1 MERQGIDL
9 YDMQKRKLTNMGV
22 TKAPEDM
29 MMVCEDRHF
38 KGLHPKA
45 WAMSQQ
51 PDSRLVANQKCR
63 VRGMSYGIEI
73 MSITERKLG
82 QRY

>member
-1 MERQGIDL
+1 MECQGIDL
-9 YDMQKRKLTNMGV
+9 YNIQNRKLTNMGV
-22 TKAPEDM
+22 TNSPEDM

-38 KGLHPKA
+38 KGLDPKA

-51 PDSRLVANQKCR
+51 PDSRLVAYQKCR